1 MPGRTTG
8 SAGWLHST
16 DDCHKQ
22 TFWCSSWVGSI
33 GQTVLS
39 IMGFTDLLGLL
50 GALPPCRGAH
60 MEGANLATARRR
72 TQVRR
77 PLPVSGYP
85 TKGGST
91 SPCMSAKPRITWAQA
106 VTFLTYLVLLE
117 GVALPQKESH
127 KPSGPILL
135 GAGERCPRRTTPGT
149 SLYPILFL
157 DAQPTPQASVA

>member
-1 MPGRTTG
+1 
-8 SAGWLHST
+8 
-16 DDCHKQ
+16 
-22 TFWCSSWVGSI
+22 
-33 GQTVLS
+33 
-39 IMGFTDLLGLL
+39 MGFTDLLGLL

-91 SPCMSAKPRITWAQA
+91 SPCMSAKPRITWAPA